1 MGPME
6 KTTQALNLQQ
16 TSVQGLKP
24 EGHHPRFESWPM
36 ALKIPVGPRPGSY
49 RDYTFFHNGSASD
62 SYGDYDS
69 PPRKLYSGPD
79 ADGPPKKN
87 PDEEKK
93 GVLNALLGGP
103 VKLLGLDGSGGGLLG
118 NLLSSGH

>member
-36 ALKIPVGPRPGSY
+36 ALKIP
-49 RDYTFFHNGSASD
+49 FHNGSASD

-69 PPRKLYSGPD
+69 PPRKLYSAPD